1 MHAISIGISRTL
13 SVTWT
18 NTFLSERITGKILHN
33 TLHAFIRESAHT
45 AFMSTDIGGVEVY
58 VARGVRI
65 QGRTQSFIIGPLSI
79 AGQSTIPVAG
89 KEA

>member
-1 MHAISIGISRTL
+1 
-13 SVTWT
+13 
-18 NTFLSERITGKILHN
+18 
-33 TLHAFIRESAHT
+33 
-45 AFMSTDIGGVEVY
+45 MSTDIGGVEVY

-89 KEA
+89 KEAWVLKKAIELIYLPLGKMAAISQTILSTAFFKWIYKNFD